1 MRNMNYSKNMSANDT
16 ISPTRDELEQRLYN
30 AACENMLLKSQ
41 LNQINAAIKN
51 LRNFYE
57 KNKEPGKRTSIG
69 LRIIDQ
75 LDEQMLRILGLK
87 SFTKG

>member
-1 MRNMNYSKNMSANDT
+1 MNYLKNTSKSSSDT
-16 ISPTRDELEQRLYN
+16 NSPTHEDLEQRLYN
-30 AACENMLLKSQ
+30 VACENMLLKSQ
-41 LNQINAAIKN
+41 LNQIGAAIKN

-57 KNKEPGKRTSIG
+57 KNYEPGKRMSIG